1 MALSRRDFLASSA
14 AAVAIGAAGRRAL
27 AWQQQ
32 PAPITPVFT
41 PIRRNIGFFT
51 GRGGTIGY
59 LTDPKAIVTVD
70 SQFPDSAKLFID
82 GLAAQTSNR
91 PIDLLINTH
100 HHGDHTA
107 GNSAFKGVA
116 KNILAH
122 ERAVVLQKETYD
134 RAVEAAKS
142 NPNATPPAV
151 PVYADK
157 TMGAVWREQFGDEWV
172 RTTYYGPAH
181 TGGDVAITFERAN
194 VAHLGDLMFNR
205 REPVLDRPGG
215 TNVAN
220 WIKMLAKVPGDHSA
234 DTIFI
239 FGHAGAKFPLTG
251 NRADVEVLRNYLTT
265 LMEFV
270 RAQRTAGK
278 TKEEVAAMT
287 GPLKGFEEHGNLTAR
302 TLNAVFDELAG

>member
-1 MALSRRDFLASSA
+1 MALSRRDFLVTSA
-14 AAVAIGAAGRRAL
+14 AAVAGSRVLL
-27 AWQQQ
+27 AQQQ

-41 PIRRNIGFFT
+41 PIRRNVGFFT

-59 LTDPKAIVTVD
+59 LTDPKAVVCVD

-82 GLAAQTSNR
+82 GLSTQTGNR
-91 PIDLLINTH
+91 PIELLINTH
-100 HHGDHTA
+100 HHGDHVG

-122 ERAVVLQKETYD
+122 ERAVVLQRETYE
-134 RAVEAAKS
+134 RAVETAKG
-142 NPNATPPAV
+142 NPNANPPAA

-157 TMGAVWREQFGDEWV
+157 TLGAVWREQFGDEWV
-172 RTTYYGPAH
+172 RTTFYGPAH

-215 TNVAN
+215 TVVAN
-220 WIKMLAKVPGDHSA
+220 WIKMLEKIAGDHSS
-234 DTIFI
+234 DTIYI

-251 NRADVEVLRNYLTT
+251 GRADLDVLRNYLTA

-270 RAQRTAGK
+270 RTQRAAGR
-278 TKEEVAAMT
+278 TREEVAAMT
-287 GPLKGFEEHGNLTAR
+287 GPLKGFEEHGNLSAR
-302 TLNAVFDELAG
+302 ALNAVFDELAG